1 MEKII
6 KHHVGEGN
14 FIITD
19 RWGAYSWMDNPNSS
33 YHRIIHIHGHHDF
46 GHGDESTS
54 HIEGVWADLKRIIS
68 RFYVS
73 VKSCNFIF
81 FAKEAEWRKKTSNL
95 SNDKKLDNIKFIFN
109 HISNTVERDLFS
121 KEEIEDFEK
130 NEYENDLDD
139 NSAEEDES
147 NSDDNS
153 SIED

>member
-1 MEKII
+1 M
-6 KHHVGEGN
+6 
-14 FIITD
+14 
-19 RWGAYSWMDNPNSS
+19 
-33 YHRIIHIHGHHDF
+33 
-46 GHGDESTS
+46 
-54 HIEGVWADLKRIIS
+54 WADLKRIIS

-81 FAKEAEWRKKTSNL
+81 FAKEVEWRKKTSNL
-95 SNDKKLDNIKFIFN
+95 SIDKKLDNIKFIFN
-109 HISNTVERDLFS
+109 HISNIVEWDLFS

-139 NSAEEDES
+139 NSGEEDEI